1 MKNKK
6 ETAEAPLAFEELFK
20 DIDLKDRAKA
30 YILIEAEPTEIP
42 YILEEL
48 SKIKN
53 VLSADVVTGI
63 YDIIV
68 FIEGEDQNEI
78 VRVVIRDINSIKGVS
93 KATTCMV
100 VKI

>member
-1 MKNKK
+1 MENEKQ
-6 ETAEAPLAFEELFK
+6 TAETPLAFEKLFK

-30 YILIEAEPTEIP
+30 YVLVEAKPVEIP

-78 VRVVIRDINSIKGVS
+78 GRVVIRDINSIKGVK

-100 VKI
+100 VRI

>member
-1 MKNKK
+1 MGNEKQ
-6 ETAEAPLAFEELFK
+6 TAEAPLAFEELFK
-20 DIDLKDRAKA
+20 EVDLKDRAKA
-30 YILIEAEPTEIP
+30 YILIEAEPVEIP

-48 SKIKN
+48 SRIKN

-78 VRVVIRDINSIKGVS
+78 GKVVIRDINSIKGVK

-100 VKI
+100 VRI